1 VSSTYANEADI
12 VRHLRPVAPVPA
24 KPAGIT
30 AAALKA
36 KTFKPVAWVID
47 DLIPDGLTMLAGK
60 PKLGKSWLML
70 DAAVAVAR
78 GGFVLDRK
86 CAQGDAL
93 YAALEDNERR
103 LKGRMAKVCALGDWP
118 DRLTFWTEMNRVE
131 EGGLDQLR
139 EWIEGAANPRLI
151 VIDVFSKIRRSKGH
165 SEGIY
170 DADYLA
176 AAPLKKLADETGVAI
191 VVVHHLRKMAADG
204 DPLDMVSGSTGL
216 TGAMDTIL
224 VLNRG
229 SDGVTL
235 YGRGRDIEEIES
247 AVQFDRQTCRWSM
260 LGEASEVRRS
270 AERRA
275 IIDALRAEKEPL
287 SPNVIAD
294 VTGHGSAA
302 TRQLLHSMLLNGEV
316 VKVARGKYTLPDV
329 TPPSNDHKITK
340 SAR

>member
-1 VSSTYANEADI
+1 MTFIDSEAV
-12 VRHLRPVAPVPA
+12 VRRLRPEPPKPPQPV
-24 KPAGIT
+24 GVT
-30 AAALKA
+30 AAELKR
-36 KTFKPVAWVID
+36 KTFKPVGWVIN

-78 GGFVLDRK
+78 GGFVLDNK

-103 LKGRMAKVCALGDWP
+103 LKGRMAKVCPMGDWP
-118 DRLTFWTEMNRVE
+118 DRLTFWTEMNRLE
-131 EGGLDQLR
+131 EGGIEQLR
-139 EWIEGAANPRLI
+139 EWICSAVAPRLI
-151 VIDVFSKIRRSKGH
+151 VIDVFSKVRRSKGAQ
-165 SEGIY
+165 EGLY

-176 AAPLKKLADETGVAI
+176 AVPLKKLADETGVAI
-191 VVVHHLRKMAADG
+191 VIVHHLRKMAADG

-247 AVQFDRQTCRWSM
+247 AVEFRRDTCRWSM
-260 LGEASEVRRS
+260 LGDAREVRLS
-270 AERRA
+270 DERKKV
-275 IIDALRAEKEPL
+275 IDALRTAAEPM
-287 SPNVIAD
+287 SPTQLAD
-294 VTGHGSAA
+294 VTEMPNGNV
-302 TRQLLHSMLLNGEV
+302 RRLLHSMARDGEV
-316 VKVARGKYTLPDV
+316 RKTGRGQYTLLDI
-329 TPPSNDHKITK
+329 TPPNIGNKRTSWED
-340 SAR
+340 R